1 MTILI
6 MKQARFRVHC
16 ALADC
21 YYYLKEEDNP
31 LTGEANLIFC
41 TYPERDLTDD
51 ARACPYYRM
60 DWQKKMKLVQ
70 EKIKANKAAKLK
82 AQSQPHP
89 AAAAVASV
97 VPAETKLDSP
107 NIPEPPPPIIPPDI
121 LFEQDNN
128 LNPKDAKPQ
137 DEKDSEP
144 ITPPPQSK

>member
-1 MTILI
+1 

-70 EKIKANKAAKLK
+70 EKIKANKEAKLK
-82 AQSQPHP
+82 AQSQSHP
-89 AAAAVASV
+89 AAAAAAPI
-97 VPAETKLDSP
+97 VPVETKSDSP
-107 NIPEPPPPIIPPDI
+107 DIPEPPPPPITPPDI

-128 LNPKDAKPQ
+128 LNPQEAKPQ

-144 ITPPPQSK
+144 ITPPQQSK